1 MSTKCSQ
8 LILPQL
14 GNRSSLN
21 PSCFKEKQRSELD
34 FPGAKVA
41 GIPKSP
47 IRVSVKNPKT
57 AAVPCRTARILKE
70 RGAFPYKSGSAVLA
84 AAISNG
90 QGLRDR
96 PEKRVLFPGRAI
108 SLRCGTWPAGAPLPQ
123 GVCLHKFIGEKGKF
137 HASMSCRLV
146 RLLPGILSG
155 HTPHCSMHLRS
166 PYVIARRPMADVAIR
181 IPRSPLAPTLE
192 ELSRSD

>member
-1 MSTKCSQ
+1 MLAHSGSSSVLYCLSSEMSTKNSHF
-8 LILPQL
+8 LLSKL

-21 PSCFKEKQRSELD
+21 PSCFKEKQRPESD

-47 IRVSVKNPKT
+47 IRVSAKNPKPPLSLSRMT
-57 AAVPCRTARILKE
+57 RTLKE
-70 RGAFPYKSGSAVLA
+70 RGAFPCKSGSEFSS

-96 PEKRVLFPGRAI
+96 PEKLVLFPGRAI

-123 GVCLHKFIGEKGKF
+123 SVCLHKFIGEKGKF
-137 HASMSCRLV
+137 HASMSC
-146 RLLPGILSG
+146 
-155 HTPHCSMHLRS
+155 
-166 PYVIARRPMADVAIR
+166 
-181 IPRSPLAPTLE
+181 
-192 ELSRSD
+192 

>member
-1 MSTKCSQ
+1 MFTI
-8 LILPQL
+8 ILASI

-21 PSCFKEKQRSELD
+21 PSCFKEKQRPEWD

-41 GIPKSP
+41 GFPKSP
-47 IRVSVKNPKT
+47 IRVSAKNPKT
-57 AAVPCRTARILKE
+57 AAVPLPDGPDIEGTECLSLQIRV
-70 RGAFPYKSGSAVLA
+70 GVLS

-108 SLRCGTWPAGAPLPQ
+108 SLRYGTWPAGAPLPQ

-137 HASMSCRLV
+137 HASMSC
-146 RLLPGILSG
+146 
-155 HTPHCSMHLRS
+155 
-166 PYVIARRPMADVAIR
+166 
-181 IPRSPLAPTLE
+181 
-192 ELSRSD
+192 